1 MDMDKAD
8 RAAAAAREAADANRP
23 PRSPSGPE
31 AGAGPRAAGAG
42 TAPPRG
48 GPSGA
53 APAGPAAAAPLPGF
67 ETFDRSLRAA
77 QARATQGIS
86 PAAIAAPLL
95 DWAFH
100 LASAP
105 GKRTALALRAQVLA
119 TRYALWLAR
128 SAAGGEVEP
137 VAAPEPGDTR
147 FADPSWGLFPFSAV
161 AQGYLLAASWWLEA
175 ARRVPGVTRRHEE
188 QLGFLMRQ
196 VLDVLAPSNQPWLN
210 PAIVMRTAQEGG
222 MNLLRGLQN
231 WIEDLDRQLAG
242 KPPVGA
248 ERFVVGGN
256 IAVTPGR
263 VVLRND
269 LMELIQY
276 APATAQVHAEPVLI
290 VPAWIMKYYIL
301 DLSPENSLVR
311 WLVERGHTV
320 FMISWKNPDARD
332 RETRL
337 DDYRQRGV
345 MAALDAVS
353 AIVPGR
359 KIHACGYCLGGTIL
373 AIAAATM
380 ARDHDDRLA
389 SMSLLAAQTD
399 FAEAG
404 ELMMFIDENQV
415 GWLEDLMWDQG
426 YLDTHQMAGAFQ
438 MLRSND
444 LVWSRI
450 IRNYVLG
457 ERDAMTDLTAW
468 NADQTRMPARMHSE
482 YLRGLFLENRLTAGR
497 FAVEGRVIALR
508 DIRAPIFAVGT
519 VRDHI
524 APWRSVYKVSLF
536 SDTDVTFALVSGG
549 HNVGIVNPP
558 PGRPGS
564 GYQLM
569 TRRHGERYMDPDT
582 WATVAPRH
590 EGSWWAA
597 WEDWLVA
604 AGSGERTAPPPMG
617 APERNL
623 APLEAAPGTYVHMP

>member
-1 MDMDKAD
+1 MDEGNRQIVAEQAMK
-8 RAAAAAREAADANRP
+8 EAP
-23 PRSPSGPE
+23 PD
-31 AGAGPRAAGAG
+31 AGPGPHASGTAEQAKAAQPRPQARAQPQAVPVAPSAAGA
-42 TAPPRG
+42 
-48 GPSGA
+48 
-53 APAGPAAAAPLPGF
+53 PLPSF
-67 ETFDRSLRAA
+67 ETLDRSLRAA

-86 PAAIAAPLL
+86 PTAVAAPWL
-95 DWAFH
+95 DWAVH
-100 LASAP
+100 LAGAP
-105 GKRTALALRAQVLA
+105 GKQMALALHAQTLA
-119 TRYALWLAR
+119 ARYALWLAR
-128 SAAGGEVEP
+128 SALGREAEP
-137 VAAPEPGDTR
+137 VAAPAPGDSR
-147 FADPSWGLFPFSAV
+147 FTDPSWGLFPFNAI
-161 AQGYLLAASWWLEA
+161 AQAHLLAESWWMEA
-175 ARRVPGVTRRHEE
+175 LRHVPGVTRRHEE
-188 QLGFLMRQ
+188 QLGFMMRQ
-196 VLDVLAPSNQPWLN
+196 ILDVFAPSNLPWVN
-210 PAIVMRTAQEGG
+210 PAIIMRTAQEGG
-222 MNLLRGLQN
+222 MNLVRGAGN
-231 WIEDLDRQLAG
+231 WIEDLERELAG

-248 ERFVVGGN
+248 ERFVIGRD

-276 APATAQVHAEPVLI
+276 APATESVHAEPVLI

-301 DLSPENSLVR
+301 DLRPENSLVR

-320 FMISWKNPDARD
+320 FMVSWKNPDARD
-332 RETRL
+332 RETSL
-337 DDYRQRGV
+337 DDYRRRGV

-389 SMSLLAAQTD
+389 SMTLLAAQTD

-404 ELMMFIDENQV
+404 ELMMFIDENQLR
-415 GWLEDLMWDQG
+415 WLEDLMWDQG
-426 YLDTHQMAGAFQ
+426 YLDTRQMAGAFQ

-444 LVWSRI
+444 LVWSRM

-457 ERDAMTDLTAW
+457 ERDTVSDLMAW
-468 NADQTRMPARMHSE
+468 NADQTRMPARMHGE

-549 HNVGIVNPP
+549 HNVGIVSPP
-558 PGRPGS
+558 VGLPGRS
-564 GYQLM
+564 FQLM

-590 EGSWWAA
+590 EGSWWPA
-597 WEDWLVA
+597 WEAWLSA
-604 AGSGERTAPPPMG
+604 AGSGERIAPPPMG
-617 APERNL
+617 APERGL
-623 APLEAAPGTYVHMP
+623 APLEPAPGTYVHMK